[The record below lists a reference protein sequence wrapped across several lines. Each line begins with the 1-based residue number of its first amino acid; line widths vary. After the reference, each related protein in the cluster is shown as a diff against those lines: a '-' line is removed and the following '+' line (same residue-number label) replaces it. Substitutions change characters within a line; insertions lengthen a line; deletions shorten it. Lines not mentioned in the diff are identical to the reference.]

1 VALPPWFVDESNR
14 IAQEESL
21 VRPVGWEV
29 ARWCDPDEEVRRL
42 ESRLTVVSRPKWR
55 RKGGGEVTKK
65 EVEANEKGLFAK
77 WVQGVEDVMTELI
90 DVPVASSSSPSSPP
104 PPHPNLRPRP
114 FYESN
119 LEVYRQL
126 WRVTERSDII
136 LVLADVRCPA
146 VHLAESLRTYL
157 RALVYGR
164 STTRNGRPNVSGGAG
179 GKKVVVVLTKTD
191 LVEERCRDKWVV
203 WCRRWWRYGHASR
216 LTDGNGEDGSQQERH
231 AEERDADHG
240 HDDGHDEDDIDVVCV
255 ESYKRPI
262 PQGKH
267 HPRAFPPSWALQTD
281 PVGKLITKTLQRR
294 VIVTPGTTAP
304 PSPLATEQHNPT
316 VQNTRHISLPH
327 LSPRCF
333 PRSSERTRG

>member
-1 VALPPWFVDESNR
+1 LTSRFVTLPPWFVNESNR
-14 IAQEESL
+14 IAQEERL
-21 VRPVGWEV
+21 ARPVGWEV
-29 ARWCDPDEEVRRL
+29 ARWCDPPDEVRRL

-65 EVEANEKGLFAK
+65 EVEANEKGLFGK
-77 WVQGVEDVMTELI
+77 WVQEVEDVMAELI
-90 DVPVASSSSPSSPP
+90 DVPVASSSLPPSSSSLLQ

-164 STTRNGRPNVSGGAG
+164 STTTRNGKANVGGGA

-191 LVEERCRDKWVV
+191 LVEERCRDKWVG
-203 WCRRWWRYGHASR
+203 WCRSWWRYGNRSR
-216 LTDGNGEDGSQQERH
+216 SRSVDGTRQEQDGEQ
-231 AEERDADHG
+231 
-240 HDDGHDEDDIDVVCV
+240 GHDEDDIDVVCV

-262 PQGKH
+262 PQGKQ
-267 HPRAFPPSWALQTD
+267 WWD
-281 PVGKLITKTLQRR
+281 
-294 VIVTPGTTAP
+294 AP
-304 PSPLATEQHNPT
+304 PARGRNP
-316 VQNTRHISLPH
+316 VKS
-327 LSPRCF
+327 
-333 PRSSERTRG
+333 